1 MIAFTD
7 CHRRARNVCLHD
19 GTDAARQ
26 EVLEQ
31 DAARAAP
38 APPGGA
44 QAATAAAMQNQHV
57 ADEVSGAARR
67 MYLDIPG
74 DVMAKVTPFERYEV
88 VDLMTQVRHRSSVSI
103 A

>member
-1 MIAFTD
+1 MSVFMTGD
-7 CHRRARNVCLHD
+7 E
-19 GTDAARQ
+19 GSDAARQ

>member
-1 MIAFTD
+1 MSGFLTGDAE
-7 CHRRARNVCLHD
+7 
-19 GTDAARQ
+19 TDAARQ

-38 APPGGA
+38 APPSGA

-67 MYLDIPG
+67 MYLEIPS
-74 DVMAKVTPFERYEV
+74 DVMAKVTPFEKYEV
-88 VDLMTQVRHRSSVSI
+88 VDMMTQVRHRSSVSF